1 MASNVNVH
9 PFTLPGQISRVFGN
23 GPITDDLSAGVQAS
37 FGVIGYKGKV
47 WSIKH
52 RGEEVQLLRQD
63 GDGARNSIE
72 VVILAAAK
80 NLAKIFYASGYT
92 EGANA
97 APDCFST
104 DGIVPSPSAA
114 SKQSPTCGSCPH
126 NVWGSSISAVS
137 GKPTKRCA
145 DNKRMAVVP
154 LADISNEIY
163 GGPMLIRVPAA
174 SLQEMAQYGQ
184 KMQQLGYPSY
194 SIGTRISFDTEVSYP
209 RFVFQAIRPLT
220 DDEAVKVLE
229 LKNSSAV
236 ARILA
241 EASELTSAPVV
252 NASELERAFEQ
263 PPKVK
268 DAPKVEAPK
277 VEDNTW
283 PTPSQTQKT
292 NPALTG
298 QVSTTSA
305 QPAVP
310 VPTVSSV
317 PLEVSAPATVSPQQ
331 PQAVSNPPA
340 GGATTVNTEP
350 KSGFGYTAPAIPVA
364 PTPAEEV
371 SPTTPEDNSFEAG
384 LDVMMAK
391 LLPAGSQ

>member
-1 MASNVNVH
+1 
-9 PFTLPGQISRVFGN
+9 
-23 GPITDDLSAGVQAS
+23 VQAS

-194 SIGTRISFDTEVSYP
+194 AIGTRISFDTEVSYP
-209 RFVFQAIRPLT
+209 RFSFQAIRPLT

-241 EASELTSAPVV
+241 EASELASAPVV

-268 DAPKVEAPK
+268 DAPK

-298 QVSTTSA
+298 QVSTTTA

-317 PLEVSAPATVSPQQ
+317 PLEVSAPATASPQP
-331 PQAVSNPPA
+331 PQALSNPPA
-340 GGATTVNTEP
+340 GGATTASTEQ
-350 KSGFGYTAPAIPVA
+350 SQGFGYTAPAMPVA
-364 PTPAEEV
+364 PTPTDPTPVEA
-371 SPTTPEDNSFEAG
+371 SSTTPEDNSFEAG